1 MSKKMSRLETVP
13 EGKDI
18 QLSIIH
24 DYVEIDDADL
34 YVEAE
39 KKPLRFQH
47 LFQEKLF
54 YLSPKCQQSLSIG
67 FKPTKNCHFKFCVR
81 LDDHRYCTQILLTLY
96 QYVKLMKDVRKLILT
111 PEQMQCFDRVDAN
124 IQFRFKDMDV
134 ATVIL
139 EAYSPSNIQT
149 SYRLFLPNEEGD
161 SSEEIIVQEKTL
173 RKMIEW
179 ENEILNTIRPL
190 EDKTC
195 NHLLKVF
202 IDKCA
207 EQLKEKNIKY
217 EPKYI
222 YPSVKILSK
231 TPFQSEVF
239 LKFWPLVCKEILNKL
254 SQISKT
260 EVSL

>member
-1 MSKKMSRLETVP
+1 MNRLETVT
-13 EGKDI
+13 EGKEI
-18 QLSIIH
+18 QPPIIH
-24 DYVEIDDADL
+24 DYVEIDEAEL

-54 YLSPKCQQSLSIG
+54 CISSESQQSLSIG
-67 FKPTKNCHFKFCVR
+67 FKPTNNFHFKFCVR
-81 LDDHRYCTQILLTLY
+81 LDDHRYCIQILLTLY

-111 PEQMQCFDRVDAN
+111 PEQIHCFDKVDAN
-124 IQFRFKDMDV
+124 IQFRFKDMNIPN
-134 ATVIL
+134 VIV
-139 EAYSPSNIQT
+139 EAHSTSKTAYRFYLPSQ
-149 SYRLFLPNEEGD
+149 EGD
-161 SSEEIIVQEKTL
+161 SSEGIIFQEKTL
-173 RKMIEW
+173 RKLIEW

-202 IDKCA
+202 IDKCVD
-207 EQLKEKNIKY
+207 QLKEKNVKY

-239 LKFWPLVCKEILNKL
+239 LKFWPLVCTEILNKL
-254 SQISKT
+254 TQISKT
-260 EVSL
+260 EVYL